1 MIGHSNRSKEVW
13 LRQALALGLIFAL
26 ADVVCRN
33 VNMCVRAVLTLGAQT
48 AAMEFTRDALVVF
61 AVSASSVMRLA
72 VLEMKLLSFSNLD
85 TPIDI
90 WSSSRCNFST
100 VTAMPD
106 VLQRRNCCKTLVHL
120 YRELILGF
128 FHLIV
133 LHAQLIQLRGT
144 HVALE
149 LSVLLD
155 RSLDAQL
162 LFPLF
167 VCARQSQQ

>member
-1 MIGHSNRSKEVW
+1 
-13 LRQALALGLIFAL
+13 L
-26 ADVVCRN
+26 
-33 VNMCVRAVLTLGAQT
+33 LTLF
-48 AAMEFTRDALVVF
+48 AAMSTCAYGQFSPLVRKLRPWNLHGMLCLVVF
-61 AVSASSVMRLA
+61 AVSAYSVMRLS

-100 VTAMPD
+100 VTAMRD
-106 VLQRRNCCKTLVHL
+106 VLQRRNCCKTLVHF

-167 VCARQSQQ
+167 VCARQGQQ

>member
-1 MIGHSNRSKEVW
+1 
-13 LRQALALGLIFAL
+13 
-26 ADVVCRN
+26 
-33 VNMCVRAVLTLGAQT
+33 
-48 AAMEFTRDALVVF
+48 
-61 AVSASSVMRLA
+61 MR
-72 VLEMKLLSFSNLD
+72 
-85 TPIDI
+85 
-90 WSSSRCNFST
+90 
-100 VTAMPD
+100 D
-106 VLQRRNCCKTLVHL
+106 VLQRRNCCKTLVHF

-167 VCARQSQQ
+167 VCARQGQQ